1 MSVALGAVEWVKQ
14 DGSVVRIKRYALDK
28 IAFQQTPPPVIPG
41 RWSAKRNSP
50 EKCLLKGQWFGPYA
64 GTHSGNIIAEFD
76 EIGGNLV
83 GTVTAYLPAFTA
95 VTVPTGRE
103 TFEAVVPLQPIDF
116 RTGNPVPWEMIAAQH
131 PGLNMSRVAD
141 TKWSL
146 SPDHTLYMLWVTD
159 LEYHG
164 TAVLRQGAPNAS
176 SALKPLSVT
185 SWAEFKEYVTSLEP
199 NRYIFRGHEENT
211 WRLRTYFHRTGRAD
225 LRRFMRVDIPVLH
238 RHLSG
243 SKLSMYST

>member
-1 MSVALGAVEWVKQ
+1 M
-14 DGSVVRIKRYALDK
+14 
-28 IAFQQTPPPVIPG
+28 
-41 RWSAKRNSP
+41 
-50 EKCLLKGQWFGPYA
+50 
-64 GTHSGNIIAEFD
+64 
-76 EIGGNLV
+76 
-83 GTVTAYLPAFTA
+83 
-95 VTVPTGRE
+95 TVPTGRE

-146 SPDHTLYMLWVTD
+146 SPDHTLYMSWVTD

-243 SKLSMYST
+243 MTSACIQLDRSHRERSLPQSGPASRLPDAAPRLDLLAVRGGVLRLSHHPERKPDCG